1 MATVPAYGVS
11 RRHEIR
17 RIGLLVLHSR
27 AGAIGLALLAGI
39 LLLALVGPL
48 VAPPEMRAH
57 VERIYE
63 GPTAAHPLG
72 TDFQGRDN
80 LVMLI
85 HGGRDVILLAALT
98 GFLTTLIAVGVG
110 ALSAF
115 LGGLADSVLTG
126 IADAWLTIPRFL
138 LLAVAASLVRLE
150 SVWMLAMLLAAIGW
164 PGLARQIRAQALSLR
179 SREYVEAA
187 RLLDL
192 GPAHII
198 FREMLPNMS
207 AFIVIAMIS
216 AMTQAIYAQTGLVFL
231 GLVPFGN
238 NWGVM
243 FSLAYAKNA
252 IYQPNAAW
260 SLLAPMGAI
269 ALFQLAL
276 IWLSRALEE
285 IFNPRIAASAGR

>member
-1 MATVPAYGVS
+1 MAPAYGVA
-11 RRHEIR
+11 RRHELQR
-17 RIGLLVLHSR
+17 LGLMLLHTRS
-27 AGAIGLALLAGI
+27 GALGLALLAGI

-48 VAPPEMRAH
+48 VTPPETQAH
-57 VERIYE
+57 VERIYQ

-85 HGGRDVILLAALT
+85 HGGRDVLLLASLT
-98 GFLTTLIAVGVG
+98 GFLTTLIAVGIG

-115 LGGLADSVLTG
+115 LGGVADSVLMG
-126 IADAWLTIPRFL
+126 ITDAWLTLPRFI
-138 LLAVAASLVRLE
+138 LLAVAASLIRLD
-150 SVWMLAMLLAAIGW
+150 SVWMLAALLAAIGW

-192 GPAHII
+192 GSAHII
-198 FREMLPNMS
+198 FRELLPNMS
-207 AFIVIAMIS
+207 AFIIIATIS

-231 GLVPFGN
+231 GLVPFGS

-269 ALFQLAL
+269 TLFQLAL

-285 IFNPRIAASAGR
+285 IFNPRIAASAQR